1 MRIACALLFLWIGGK
16 AVGNHDA
23 SDLANLV
30 ELERRDAQAA
40 KINDVETLVSLWT
53 DDGVLLMPGSDP
65 IIGKP
70 AIREI
75 LEKQKT
81 QSMAIQ
87 TISYNED
94 WPERHIHGNE
104 AWEWGSISVRIQLP
118 DGRQVSQ
125 KAFMIRILYRQPD
138 GKWKF
143 ARAIGTPAPQLH

>member
-81 QSMAIQ
+81 QSVAIQ

-104 AWEWGSISVRIQLP
+104 AWEWGINLSTNSTAGWPTGFSEGIYDSHPLSAT
-118 DGRQVSQ
+118 G
-125 KAFMIRILYRQPD
+125 
-138 GKWKF
+138 W
-143 ARAIGTPAPQLH
+143 